1 MDPLAPEVVV
11 PLLRGRFGRPYLYTA
26 ECASTQQLLQDSAL
40 PEGAVAVTEYQ
51 TAGRGRNGRSWVAPP
66 GTALLC
72 SVLLRPPTDRPAPEL
87 SLVAGLAVAEAL
99 DEVTGARAQ
108 VKWPNDVLVAGRKVC
123 GILAELR
130 GHVVVGIGVNVCQTA
145 SQLPQDA
152 STPAGSLLTVSGK
165 APERPALLASVLD
178 RLERR
183 YDEWRVGSLAALH
196 AEIAARDG
204 LRGRVVTSGERE
216 LVARGILPDGRLE
229 VVASDGEV
237 FALGSGEVLLD
248 RR

>member
-1 MDPLAPEVVV
+1 MNPLVPEAVV

-26 ECASTQQLLQDSAL
+26 ECASTQLLLQDAAL

-51 TAGRGRNGRSWVAPP
+51 TAGRGRHGRSWVAPP
-66 GTALLC
+66 GAALLC
-72 SVLLRPPTDRPAPEL
+72 SVLLRPPTDRPPPEL
-87 SLVAGLAVAEAL
+87 SLVTGLAVAEAL
-99 DEVTGARAQ
+99 DEVTGVRSQ

-130 GHVVVGIGVNVCQTA
+130 GHAIVGIGVNVSQTE

-152 STPAGSLLTVSGK
+152 STPAGSLLTVSGE
-165 APERPALLASVLD
+165 APDRAPLLAAVLD

-183 YDEWRVGSLAALH
+183 YREWVVGGLAALH
-196 AEIAARDG
+196 GEIAARDA

-216 LVARGILPDGRLE
+216 LVVCGILPDGQLE
-229 VVASDGEV
+229 VVAPDGEV
-237 FALGSGEVLLD
+237 LRLGSGEVLLA